1 MLDLNNIPEDDNNN
15 SFSLIPDGEI
25 VRAYITKIKPGDIEI
40 PEFGAGRYFKQSQS
54 SSAKWCELELTV
66 NGGNFNNRKI
76 WHKIFVDGDK
86 KNSQGISVS
95 KTIGLKTLKAIID
108 SAFNLSPKDVT
119 PEAQQ
124 KRSLQGIHQ
133 IEGLEFCFVVKIEKG
148 TNGYEDQNGIKIP
161 LTPDMKGFIAGTQA
175 PVATNP
181 MATPQTTQAQSAPTA
196 TAGVTPQW
204 AQ

>member
-1 MLDLNNIPEDDNNN
+1 MLDLNNIPEDDNSNN
-15 SFSLIPDGEI
+15 ISLIPDGTI
-25 VRAYITKIKPGDIEI
+25 VRAFIKLKPGDIEI

-66 NGGNFNNRKI
+66 NGGDYHSRKV

-86 KNSQGISVS
+86 LNDKGISVS
-95 KTIGLKTLKAIID
+95 KMIGLKTLKAIID
-108 SAFNLSPKDVT
+108 SAFNLSSKDQS

-133 IEGLEFCFVVKIEKG
+133 IEGLEFCFTVKVEKG
-148 TNGYEDQNGIKIP
+148 TNGYNDQNGIKIP
-161 LTPDMKGFIAGTQA
+161 LTPDMKGYIPGTQA
-175 PVATNP
+175 PVAASP
-181 MATPQTTQAQSAPTA
+181 AVAPQPTQQQSASTA
-196 TAGVTPQW
+196 TAGVVPTW